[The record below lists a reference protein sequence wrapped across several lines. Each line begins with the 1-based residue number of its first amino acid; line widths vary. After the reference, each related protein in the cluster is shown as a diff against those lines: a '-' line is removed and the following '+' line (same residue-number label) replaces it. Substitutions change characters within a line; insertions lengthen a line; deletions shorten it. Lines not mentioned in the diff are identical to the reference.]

1 MKQDEV
7 IKGLT
12 KILNAAKKNKIKHF
26 GIGAGKSVKSSVT
39 NIDRISATIFEYEK
53 GLSK

>member
-12 KILNAAKKNKIKHF
+12 KILNAAKKNRIKHY
-26 GIGAGKSVKSSVT
+26 GIGDGKSVKT
-39 NIDRISATIFEYEK
+39 NIINIDRLAAAIAEYEK
-53 GLSK
+53 S